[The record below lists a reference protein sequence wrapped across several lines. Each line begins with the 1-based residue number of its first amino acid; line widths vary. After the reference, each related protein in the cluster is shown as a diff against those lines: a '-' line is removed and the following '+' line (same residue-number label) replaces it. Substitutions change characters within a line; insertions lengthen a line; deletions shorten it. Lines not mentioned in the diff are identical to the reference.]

1 MRRLNRYALLL
12 TAAFLTAPLQAQDD
26 TLQPP
31 SKKEWGEIVERSQRK
46 AIPEDE
52 APDVVL
58 EEDELRVT
66 LYDIRDLVLDLAP
79 SSHSLPK
86 SLEGEYVD
94 RLDTEHAKEL
104 KTALDGLTNAVR
116 RHVGPP
122 MDSKANPL
130 GVQIIEDRLLVV
142 SGTEQQ
148 HEWVKSFLLRLRRG
162 GTAMVKVETRCIE
175 IPRGALAALGAKTPP
190 MGAVGPEH
198 EAVVATVLQNA
209 FQKKEGWE
217 LTSSPQLVVHPLRK
231 ATLSLVNQMAY
242 VKEWRVTMVQPEAT
256 LIADPVID
264 VIEEGFSFD
273 YVVTPL
279 PGDRYAVDVEFWRA
293 AVERPIETRK
303 VRVATDP
310 ATDNTISIP
319 VVTRMTIESTF
330 TAASG
335 KAIAFVTPANDQDRD
350 LLVWIQVSPIRMP
363 GGGGRIQALGY
374 ASDESPSPEGP
385 RVEVEPP
392 VEPAPSDGR

>member
-1 MRRLNRYALLL
+1 MKRLNRYALLL
-12 TAAFLTAPLQAQDD
+12 TAAFLAAPLQAQDD

-31 SKKEWGEIVERSQRK
+31 SKKAWGELVERSQRR

-58 EEDELRVT
+58 EADELRVA
-66 LYDIRDLVLDLAP
+66 LYDIQDLVQDMAP
-79 SSHSLPK
+79 SAFLLPE

-94 RLDTEHAKEL
+94 RLDAEHKKEVDA
-104 KTALDGLTNAVR
+104 ALSGLARAVR
-116 RHVGPP
+116 DHVVPP
-122 MDSKANPL
+122 MDQKENPL
-130 GVQIIEDRLLVV
+130 GVQVVESRLLVV
-142 SGTEQQ
+142 SGTAKQ

-175 IPRGALAALGAKTPP
+175 IPRGALAKLGAETPP

-198 EAVVATVLQNA
+198 ERVVATVLQNA
-209 FQKKEGWE
+209 SQKKEGWT
-217 LTSSPQLVVHPLRK
+217 LTSSPQLVLRPLHE
-231 ATLSLVNQMAY
+231 ATLSVVNQMAY

-264 VIEEGFSFD
+264 VIQEGYSFD
-273 YVVTPL
+273 FLVTPL
-279 PGDRYAVDVEFWRA
+279 PGERYAVDVEFWRA
-293 AVERPIETRK
+293 AVDRPIETRK

-335 KAIAFVTPANDQDRD
+335 KAIAFVTPANDEDRD
-350 LLVWIQVSPIRMP
+350 LLVWIQVSPITVP
-363 GGGGRIQALGY
+363 GVVQRFRSLGY
-374 ASDESPSPEGP
+374 ASDESQAPEEP
-385 RVEVEPP
+385 ADEVS
-392 VEPAPSDGR
+392 EPAPSDGR